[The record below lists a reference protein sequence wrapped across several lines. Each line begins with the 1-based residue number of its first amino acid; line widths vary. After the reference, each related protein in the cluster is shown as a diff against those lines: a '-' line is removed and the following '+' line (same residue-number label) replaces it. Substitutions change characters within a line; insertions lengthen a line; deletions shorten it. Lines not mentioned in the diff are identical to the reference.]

1 MSAFF
6 IFEIKHVKNDKIFN
20 ILNDRFSAMSGSMGM
35 IFGVF
40 SETNVRLLKNIC
52 NIRNYSQNI
61 PKVITYSMSK
71 VA

>member
-20 ILNDRFSAMSGSMGM
+20 ILNDRFSVMSGSMGM
-35 IFGVF
+35 IFCVF

-52 NIRNYSQNI
+52 NIRNFSQNI